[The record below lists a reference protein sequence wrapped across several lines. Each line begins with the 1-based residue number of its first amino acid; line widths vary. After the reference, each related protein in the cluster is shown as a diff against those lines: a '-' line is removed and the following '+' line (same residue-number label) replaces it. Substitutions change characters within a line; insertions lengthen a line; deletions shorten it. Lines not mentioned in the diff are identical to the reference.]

1 MWALQITH
9 FNISDERKFLPN
21 PLRRH
26 NDIVWLKLI
35 QIIIESNC
43 LSVNSSFEGCQ
54 PHKLTLTIPKL
65 NRKIIPSQEPP
76 ESREK
81 ERKKKVNVLVLK
93 KKRDIINFLR
103 YKCIWLEYLLFV
115 ISFHVCSCVSC
126 CSTIDAFLYGLI
138 KCFSFRITF
147 NCKRSYRVFI
157 VAVFLNTQRR
167 KTFFEFFFMIWC
179 SIILK
184 KCVWNVYISLIF
196 SGFVISHP
204 RNLRFVEFLEIF
216 RKPRLLKWN
225 LNHRISS

>member
-115 ISFHVCSCVSC
+115 ISFHVCL
-126 CSTIDAFLYGLI
+126 FLCFMLFNNRCILI
-138 KCFSFRITF
+138 RF
-147 NCKRSYRVFI
+147 NKVLQLSYHVQLQKIISRVYRRCIFKHTEKKNFFWIFFYDLMLDYLEEMCLKR
-157 VAVFLNTQRR
+157 LH
-167 KTFFEFFFMIWC
+167 
-179 SIILK
+179 
-184 KCVWNVYISLIF
+184 
-196 SGFVISHP
+196 FV
-204 RNLRFVEFLEIF
+204 NF
-216 RKPRLLKWN
+216 
-225 LNHRISS
+225 